1 MEIKVAKNAGYCFGV
16 KRAIEM
22 VEETLKKYEGNRV
35 YSLGEIIH
43 NPQVV
48 ERLKR
53 RGLIVVRDIED
64 VEENSTVII
73 SAHGRSEED
82 IARLKKKGCKIV
94 NATCPYVR
102 LPQSIIKKMSSE
114 GYLVI
119 LLGDREHP
127 EVKGLVSFAKGENIR
142 VVNSNEDFGGL
153 ETDKV
158 AVLAQTTQN
167 REDFNKLVN
176 SLLGRFTEIRVFDTI
191 CDATKI
197 RQEEAIKLAQEVDL
211 MIVIGGRNSANT
223 KRLYELSTRYCKRV
237 LHIETEKE
245 IDRSI
250 ISGAER
256 IGITAGASTPD
267 DIIKAVVERIRG

>member
-142 VVNSNEDFGGL
+142 VVNTNEDFSGL
-153 ETDKV
+153 EADKV

-176 SLLGRFTEIRVFDTI
+176 SLLGRFTEIRIFDTI

-250 ISGAER
+250 IADAER
-256 IGITAGASTPD
+256 IGITAGASTPN

>member
-142 VVNSNEDFGGL
+142 VVNTNEDFSGL
-153 ETDKV
+153 EADKV

-176 SLLGRFTEIRVFDTI
+176 SLLGRFKEIRVFDTI

-250 ISGAER
+250 IADAER
-256 IGITAGASTPD
+256 IGITAGASTPN

>member
-82 IARLKKKGCKIV
+82 IARLKKKGCRIV

-142 VVNSNEDFGGL
+142 VVNTNEDFGGL

-167 REDFNKLVN
+167 REDFNRLIN

>member
-22 VEETLKKYEGNRV
+22 VEETLKNYEGNRV

-48 ERLKR
+48 ERLKGM
-53 RGLIVVRDIED
+53 GLIVVRDIED

-82 IARLKKKGCKIV
+82 ISRLKKKGCKIV

-142 VVNSNEDFGGL
+142 VVNTNEDFGGL
-153 ETDKV
+153 EADKV

-167 REDFNKLVN
+167 REDFNRLIN

-250 ISGAER
+250 IADSER
-256 IGITAGASTPD
+256 IGITAGASTPN

>member
-82 IARLKKKGCKIV
+82 IARLKKKGCRIV

-142 VVNSNEDFGGL
+142 VVNTNEDFSGL
-153 ETDKV
+153 EADKV

-176 SLLGRFTEIRVFDTI
+176 SLLGRFTEIRIFDTI

-211 MIVIGGRNSANT
+211 IIVIGGRNSANT

-250 ISGAER
+250 IADAER

>member
-22 VEETLKKYEGNRV
+22 VEETLKKYEGNRI

-142 VVNSNEDFGGL
+142 VVNTNEDFGGL

>member
-22 VEETLKKYEGNRV
+22 VEETLKNYEGNRV

-127 EVKGLVSFAKGENIR
+127 EVKGLVSFANGENIR
-142 VVNSNEDFGGL
+142 VVNTNEDFSGL
-153 ETDKV
+153 EADKV

-167 REDFNKLVN
+167 REDFNLLIN
-176 SLLGRFTEIRVFDTI
+176 SLLGKFKEIRVFDTI

-256 IGITAGASTPD
+256 IGITAGASTPN
-267 DIIKAVVERIRG
+267 DIIKAVVERIRC

>member
-127 EVKGLVSFAKGENIR
+127 EVKGLISFAKGENIR
-142 VVNSNEDFGGL
+142 VVNTNEDFGGL

-250 ISGAER
+250 ISGTER

>member
-22 VEETLKKYEGNRV
+22 VEETLKKYEGNRI

-142 VVNSNEDFGGL
+142 VVNTNEDFGGL

-250 ISGAER
+250 ISGTER

>member
-142 VVNSNEDFGGL
+142 VVNTNEDFSGL
-153 ETDKV
+153 EADKV

-167 REDFNKLVN
+167 REDFNRLIN

-250 ISGAER
+250 IADAER

>member
-142 VVNSNEDFGGL
+142 VVNTNEDFGGL
-153 ETDKV
+153 ETNKV

-250 ISGAER
+250 IADAER